1 MYFSGSWLQVTEGD
15 SSCHHERDYFGRK
28 KSISENVKKEKGK
41 TYRPI
46 LGKDL

>member
-1 MYFSGSWLQVTEGD
+1 MKGE
-15 SSCHHERDYFGRK
+15 YFGRK
-28 KSISENVKKEKGK
+28 KSNSENEKKKKGK